1 MRSHGSRLDPEF
13 TNKSGGV
20 LYGVKQQSIC
30 QCDVPQGLHH
40 SYFLFLGQYFF
51 LISITKKTKLLPTKQ
66 SFSFVNNGP
75 HKTREVRDYW
85 VKSFDPSL

>member
-1 MRSHGSRLDPEF
+1 MRSHGSPLDPEF

-51 LISITKKTKLLPTKQ
+51 NINYKENQTIANKTVLFIGQQWST
-66 SFSFVNNGP
+66 
-75 HKTREVRDYW
+75 
-85 VKSFDPSL
+85 